1 MRRRESAS
9 EAKLP
14 CLTSKGDT
22 VKRCLQVIVAESE
35 DSRFIR
41 SLVPRRRRIR
51 HVAGEQECLDL
62 AYAGG
67 GDIMLLDMVDPAF
80 AEPEFVSRLRFVS
93 RSAFPIVGIAPSAV
107 AEPDR
112 WLRAGMAEIL
122 YRDML
127 TPFLLDRA
135 VRHWVK
141 HHRLKHRLFEANRR
155 ALTWWKD
162 LVSVLDEVRLRLEKG
177 GDSLDAYL
185 TLLDAKEEQHPS
197 LRRKTIEHARQQLS
211 ELDQLAQELDVA
223 ARTIQLEGIERS
235 KDQPRSAQKTLFS
248 AESLV
253 ESAVEEERSRSLDPP
268 SSRGS
273 EYPRFGT

>member
-1 MRRRESAS
+1 MCVRPFVSGAGTKQQGGN
-9 EAKLP
+9 A
-14 CLTSKGDT
+14 
-22 VKRCLQVIVAESE
+22 VKRCLHVVVAESE

-41 SLVPRRRRIR
+41 GLVPRRRRIR
-51 HVAGEQECLDL
+51 HVAGEQECLDV
-62 AYAGG
+62 AYAGV
-67 GDIMLLDMVDPAF
+67 GDIMLLDIEDRAF
-80 AEPEFVSRLRFVS
+80 AEPEFVSRVRFVS
-93 RSAFPIVGIAPSAV
+93 RSAFPILGIASSSM
-107 AEPDR
+107 AEPER

-122 YRDML
+122 YRETL

-141 HHRLKHRLFEANRR
+141 HHRLKYRLFEANRR

-162 LVSVLDEVRLRLEKG
+162 LVSVLDEVRLRLEKS
-177 GDSLDAYL
+177 GDSMEAYL
-185 TLLDAKEEQHPS
+185 SLLDTAEQQHPS
-197 LRRKTIEHARQQLS
+197 LRRKTIRNARQQLT
-211 ELDQLAQELDVA
+211 ELDQLGQELDVA

-273 EYPRFGT
+273 EHRKFGT